1 MLVTDLHGRNYAF
14 KILQL
19 HAVLRKFPALF
30 KIVSFL
36 ADVTKVKLVL

>member
-19 HAVLRKFPALF
+19 YSVLRKFPALF
-30 KIVSFL
+30 KIVSFPP
-36 ADVTKVKLVL
+36 DVARVKLIL